1 MFEDVD
7 MRAVVA
13 GFAGAILVL
22 VALLVFVGVDDVV
35 DQVTDAPP
43 GIVALIVLAALGW
56 LTSWG
61 LALRSVL
68 ASLGLSLSVAR
79 SFVVFA
85 AATFAN
91 NFTPFGQAGG
101 EPVSALFISREADTE
116 YETAL
121 AAIASV
127 DGLNFV
133 PSIAFAVLA
142 VFYYAVTIAFNDR
155 LVFVASAVAA
165 LAVTLAIVAVLAWQH
180 RYAIEHKVVGGAA
193 PILGRITARLPL
205 VSRVRVDAVE
215 RRIEGF
221 FHAIERVATDR
232 RNLATA
238 LSLSAL
244 GWAFTITSL
253 SLSLYAVSD
262 VPSWNVVAAA
272 MLAIPLGSLAG
283 VTPLPGGLGG
293 IEAVLIFVLTPVTA
307 LGGSTVAAAV
317 LLHRAATYWLPLL
330 LGGGSAAALSAR
342 AKREST

>member
-7 MRAVVA
+7 ARAIVA
-13 GFAGAILVL
+13 GFVGAALVL
-22 VALLVFVGVDDVV
+22 AGLLWFVGVDDVLERLA
-35 DQVTDAPP
+35 QAPP
-43 GIVALIVLAALGW
+43 GVLALIVLAALCW

-68 ASLGLSLSVAR
+68 SSLGLSMSVVQ
-79 SFVVFA
+79 SFVVFTA
-85 AATFAN
+85 AMFAN
-91 NFTPFGQAGG
+91 NVTPFGQAGG

-133 PSIAFAVLA
+133 PSIGFALLA
-142 VFYYAVTIAFNDR
+142 VGYYAVTIAFNDR
-155 LVFVASAVAA
+155 LVFVAAAVAA
-165 LAVTLAIVAVLAWQH
+165 LAVALAVGAVLGWRH
-180 RYAIEHKVVGGAA
+180 RYAIEHRIVRGLA
-193 PILGRITARLPL
+193 PVLGRVSARIPV
-205 VSRVRVDAVE
+205 VSRVSVDAIE
-215 RRIEGF
+215 ARIEGF

-244 GWAFTITSL
+244 GWAFTIASL

-262 VPSWNVVAAA
+262 VPAWNVVAAS

-307 LGGSTVAAAV
+307 LGSGTVAAAV

-330 LGGGSAAALSAR
+330 LGGGSVAAISAR
-342 AKREST
+342 N